1 MHPIPVHL
9 PWNHVG
15 MDFIGPIGPIS
26 NNGNRF
32 ILTLSDYFSKLVEAV
47 LLPMKEATGV
57 AASFIKVDLYTDI
70 MYTCIAVTT
79 IILQIFVIANN
90 YSI

>member
-1 MHPIPVHL
+1 MNRKPLTSYLELHPMAVHL

-15 MDFIGPIGPIS
+15 MDFIGPIGPIF
-26 NNGNRF
+26 NNGNCF

-47 LLPMKEATGV
+47 LLPTKEATGF
-57 AASFIKVDLYTDI
+57 AASFMKVDLYTAI

-79 IILQIFVIANN
+79 TI
-90 YSI
+90 